1 MNFFRKLDKEVQQAV
16 KLLSIGTFLEYFDL
30 FLYAHMAVVLNEL
43 FFPPTDPHN
52 QSLLTAFAFCSSFIF
67 RPFGA
72 MLFGYIGDKYGRKIT
87 IVITT
92 FMMAITCLVMAN
104 APTYAQAGAAAAW
117 IVTICRIVQGMSSM
131 GEIVGA
137 QLFLTEATPL
147 SYRFPVV
154 GLINIFGDLGAT
166 TALAVAALTITYG
179 FNWRLAF
186 WIGSLV
192 ALIGSVARR
201 KLRESPEY
209 ADARKRLESVAKR
222 ANESIEHIKKTNF
235 WDEKVPLKL
244 SLSYFLIKCSG
255 PVFLYFTYFYIT
267 SAFKSTLQY
276 SPQNILLHNLGVGI
290 VQLLGWSVVRTY
302 LSTVIHPLRILNFV
316 WIITMI
322 FVPFLPFLL
331 NHITQAWQLFLLQ
344 SFIVIIMPTDL
355 PAVPIFFKSF
365 PLYKRFSYTSVL
377 FALAYAVIYAITSY
391 GLTYLIA
398 YFGYS
403 GLLIL
408 MIPVLIGYG
417 YGLNYFKKLEKAA
430 GRYPKIQ
437 LWRDLDNG
445 GTEFYKI

>member
-16 KLLSIGTFLEYFDL
+16 KLLTLGTFLEYFDL

-43 FFPPTDPHN
+43 FFPPTDPYN

-92 FMMAITCLVMAN
+92 FMMAVTCLIMAN

-117 IVTICRIVQGMSSM
+117 IVTICRIIQGISSM

-154 GLINIFGDLGAT
+154 GLISVAGDLGGI
-166 TALAVAALTITYG
+166 LAITVAVVSTGHG
-179 FNWRLAF
+179 FNWRIAF
-186 WIGSLV
+186 WIGALI
-192 ALIGSVARR
+192 ALIGSAARR
-201 KLRESPEY
+201 SLRESPEY

-222 ANESIEHIKKTNF
+222 AGESIQDIKKGNF
-235 WDEKVPLKL
+235 WNEKVAYKL
-244 SLSYFLIKCSG
+244 SLSYFLIKCNG
-255 PVFLYFTYFYIT
+255 PVFLYFVYFYIT
-267 SAFKSTLQY
+267 TAFKDVLHYT
-276 SPQNILLHNLGVGI
+276 PHEILLHNLSVGFI
-290 VQLLGWSVVRTY
+290 QLTWTVIRVY
-302 LSTVIHPLRILNFV
+302 LSTKIHPLRVLNFF
-316 WIITMI
+316 WTLSLI
-322 FVPFLPFLL
+322 FIPFLPLFL
-331 NHITQAWQLFLLQ
+331 NHITAPWQLFLLQ
-344 SFIVIIMPTDL
+344 CLIMIIIPTDL

-365 PLYKRFSYTSVL
+365 PVYKRFSYISVL

-391 GLTYLIA
+391 GLAYLIA

-430 GRYPKIQ
+430 DRYPKIQ
-437 LWRDLDNG
+437 LWRELDNG